1 MKCCASCFMLVKDK
15 SALRLSFDQIC
26 FNWVSIFSI
35 ERGITLSIISV
46 THLLTLKN
54 YSIKRI
60 KRTKALKEL
69 QEDQD
74 LVIRK
79 ADKSTLVLVD
89 KDYYYDTLV
98 VKHHLNTSTY
108 QKAGSNSDKRVFKNL
123 KLITKKH
130 ESCLTE
136 NEMKYIL
143 NSNCK

>member
-1 MKCCASCFMLVKDK
+1 MKCCASCFMLVKDN
-15 SALRLSFDQIC
+15 SALCLSFDQMC

-35 ERGITLSIISV
+35 ESGITVSIISV

-74 LVIRK
+74 LVLRK
-79 ADKSTLVLVD
+79 ADKSTLVLMD
-89 KDYYYDTLV
+89 KDYYCDTLV
-98 VKHHLNTSTY
+98 VKHHLNTSAY

-123 KLITKKH
+123 KLIIKKH
-130 ESCLTE
+130 ESCLTK

-143 NSNCK
+143 NSNWK

>member
-1 MKCCASCFMLVKDK
+1 M
-15 SALRLSFDQIC
+15 
-26 FNWVSIFSI
+26 SIFSI